1 MKYRKNEAKDYA
13 RTALK
18 GVWTALP
25 SNFTDDDR
33 LDEAGTAFNL
43 EHCITEL
50 KIAGHYCLGNV
61 AEFWSMTNQERMRV
75 HEINVEVAK
84 GRVPIIA
91 GCHHQNPYE
100 VVNLC
105 RHAWASGVDFAIIL
119 TPYVASNS
127 DDAVY
132 DFYAFVGERVD
143 IGIVLFNI
151 PQAYYPITEKLAKR
165 LATIP
170 NICGFKQGGPAPAA
184 TINLRE
190 AIGEDLVVSVADET
204 PWLYNAAVMGDD
216 WLLNFC
222 PHLYQVPGYLPV
234 NDYTEAVRGGRHEQ
248 GCRDFAE
255 RQSLSRRACQVDHGV
270 WPRIRTHA
278 GSRTEGLDGGA
289 RHGRGPGPHPVL
301 PDERCRPGGAPRG
314 SGSERSPCQAP
325 FRARS
330 PPPGRLKDGM
340 ERRLPGVSRA
350 AMPAT
355 SSGPERG
362 QSAWTQFWTR

>member
-75 HEINVEVAK
+75 HEINVEVSK

-119 TPYVASNS
+119 TPYVTSNS

-151 PQAYYPITEKLAKR
+151 PQASIRSPRSSRSGLRRFPISAVSNR
-165 LATIP
+165 AGRRRP
-170 NICGFKQGGPAPAA
+170 PRSICA
-184 TINLRE
+184 
-190 AIGEDLVVSVADET
+190 
-204 PWLYNAAVMGDD
+204 
-216 WLLNFC
+216 
-222 PHLYQVPGYLPV
+222 
-234 NDYTEAVRGGRHEQ
+234 
-248 GCRDFAE
+248 
-255 RQSLSRRACQVDHGV
+255 RQSA
-270 WPRIRTHA
+270 RI
-278 GSRTEGLDGGA
+278 S
-289 RHGRGPGPHPVL
+289 
-301 PDERCRPGGAPRG
+301 
-314 SGSERSPCQAP
+314 
-325 FRARS
+325 
-330 PPPGRLKDGM
+330 
-340 ERRLPGVSRA
+340 
-350 AMPAT
+350 
-355 SSGPERG
+355 
-362 QSAWTQFWTR
+362 W